1 MRHIDYI
8 ESGDVFDHGDQRDLE
23 HQMTDRSII
32 HRTDLPPEGNGGS
45 LIVPIEMR
53 DITGAAVRE
62 DGQAVAIRMLAASG
76 DRVLL
81 GMSAAGVDAMIDTLT
96 KIRAQLDSHQ
106 VERTIPLQAVNTM
119 QVGVNTVEG
128 VAFVAM
134 IVDRSLPSAAGYLMP
149 PKAARVVAKQLV
161 EVARKASSARGE
173 IIAPD
178 PETACPGHVA
188 SSDNPKV
195 CGRCGVHI
203 DSLRPPEE

>member
-1 MRHIDYI
+1 
-8 ESGDVFDHGDQRDLE
+8 
-23 HQMTDRSII
+23 MTDHILRNPN
-32 HRTDLPPEGNGGS
+32 LPAEGAGGA

-62 DGQAVAIRMLAASG
+62 DGHAVAIRMLAASG

-96 KIRAQLDSHQ
+96 KIRAQLDQHQ

-119 QVGVNTVEG
+119 QVGLNTVEG

-134 IVDRSLPSAAGYLMP
+134 IIDRSLPSAAGYLMP
-149 PKAARVVAKQLV
+149 PKNARAIADQLKK
-161 EVARKASSARGE
+161 VARLASNARRE

-178 PETACPGHVA
+178 PEDACPGHVA

-203 DSLRPPEE
+203 DSL